1 VNQGALL
8 AGPLLKRSDWL
19 HAWNPRFAVLTTE
32 ALAWLRL
39 ADGSEPMKAI
49 LLRSGMQLS
58 VRDGKRRRPRSL
70 RRNTELGVTGAHAGR
85 LCRDCA
91 AFPQPRGSTL
101 GNASLQLTT
110 RVLYSWHQDALPGM
124 APLLPPSSS

>member
-49 LLRSGMQLS
+49 LLISSSPSSPFPSPPSLCFRASTPAELRSW
-58 VRDGKRRRPRSL
+58 
-70 RRNTELGVTGAHAGR
+70 H
-85 LCRDCA
+85 
-91 AFPQPRGSTL
+91 
-101 GNASLQLTT
+101 
-110 RVLYSWHQDALPGM
+110 RVLGALLDDYDRHARAVQLLMQDR
-124 APLLPPSSS
+124 

>member
-1 VNQGALL
+1 MNQGALL

-49 LLRSGMQLS
+49 LLRSGMRLS
-58 VRDGKRRRPRSL
+58 VKDGKRRSPRRS
-70 RRNTELGVTGAHAGR
+70 TELGRTGAHAGR

-91 AFPQPRGSTL
+91 AFPRPRGST
-101 GNASLQLTT
+101 
-110 RVLYSWHQDALPGM
+110 
-124 APLLPPSSS
+124 